1 MASSKSKPAVD
12 VEPMEIGVTICSV
25 CGGSE
30 EEDLVLLCDGEGCTN
45 EIHMYCL
52 KPIVTAV
59 PDGDWYC
66 PACDADGSTLHL
78 ENMLRS
84 RNERFQREYLKNK
97 DAYQQYLTLL
107 QQRYHPAEDW
117 RPNTLDN
124 RVFSE
129 FDSSSRL
136 LVGKPL
142 RLYSEV
148 DDQEHTGRIISCR
161 HDQVLNRWSHLV
173 QFKRYLKRK

>member
-1 MASSKSKPAVD
+1 MASSKSQPVID

-59 PDGDWYC
+59 PEGDWYC
-66 PACDADGSTLHL
+66 PVCDADGSTLHL

-84 RNERFQREYLKNK
+84 HDLHFERECLTNK
-97 DAYQQYLTLL
+97 EAYQQYLTLL
-107 QQRYHPAEDW
+107 QQRHHPAKDW

-124 RVFSE
+124 RVSSE
-129 FDSSSRL
+129 FDASSCF
-136 LVGKPL
+136 LVGMPL
-142 RLYSEV
+142 KIYSEV
-148 DDQEHTGRIISCR
+148 DDQEHTGRIISSR
-161 HDQVLNRWSHLV
+161 QDPVLNRWSHLV
-173 QFKRYLKRK
+173 QFRRYF